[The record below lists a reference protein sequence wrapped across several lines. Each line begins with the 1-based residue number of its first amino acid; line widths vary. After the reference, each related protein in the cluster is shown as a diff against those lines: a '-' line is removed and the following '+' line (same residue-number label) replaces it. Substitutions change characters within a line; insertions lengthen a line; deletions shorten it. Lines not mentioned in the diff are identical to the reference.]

1 MSTKIALIV
10 LFVTSMIL
18 MAYTRAGKKKR
29 VVFFGDSITEQ
40 GAKPGGYITKM
51 DSIIKQENIDTQYE
65 LLGAGIS
72 GNKVY
77 DLFLR
82 MDEDVINKSP
92 DITVLYIG
100 VNDVWHKSTKGT
112 GTDEDKFEK
121 FYRAIIRKL
130 QYVNSKII
138 LCTPAVIGER
148 KEYTNSQDGDLNR
161 YSNVIRKLANEFS
174 LPLVDLR
181 KLFVDY
187 DAVNNFE
194 NKDRS
199 ILTTD
204 GVHLN
209 PTGNL
214 FVANAVWDALKSLK

>member
-40 GAKPGGYITKM
+40 GAKPGGYITNM

-214 FVANAVWDALKSLK
+214 FVANAMWEAIKNVK

>member
-10 LFVTSMIL
+10 LFVASMIL
-18 MAYTRAGKKKR
+18 MSYTRVGKKKR

-82 MDEDVINKSP
+82 MDEDVINKNP

-100 VNDVWHKSTKGT
+100 VNDVWHKSSKGT

-148 KEYTNSQDGDLNR
+148 KDFTNSQDGDLNR

-181 KLFVDY
+181 KLFIDY
-187 DAVNNFE
+187 DAVNNLE
-194 NKDRS
+194 NKDRG

-214 FVANAVWDALKSLK
+214 FVANAIWEAIKMVN

>member
-10 LFVTSMIL
+10 LFVASIVL
-18 MAYTRAGKKKR
+18 MSYTRVGKKKR
-29 VVFFGDSITEQ
+29 IVFFGDSITEQ
-40 GAKPGGYITKM
+40 GAKPGGYITKI

-92 DITVLYIG
+92 NITILYIG

-130 QYVNSKII
+130 QYVDSKII

-148 KEYTNSQDGDLNR
+148 KDYTNSQDGDLNR
-161 YSNVIRKLANEFS
+161 YSNVIRKLASEFS

-187 DAVNNFE
+187 DSVNNLE
-194 NKDRS
+194 NKDRGV
-199 ILTTD
+199 LTTD

-214 FVANAVWDALKSLK
+214 FVANAIWKAIKNVK

>member
-10 LFVTSMIL
+10 LFVASIVL
-18 MAYTRAGKKKR
+18 MSYTRVGKKKR
-29 VVFFGDSITEQ
+29 IVFFGDSITEQ
-40 GAKPGGYITKM
+40 GAKPGGYITKI

-92 DITVLYIG
+92 NITILYIG

-130 QYVNSKII
+130 QYVDSKII

-148 KEYTNSQDGDLNR
+148 KDYTNSQDGDLNR

-187 DAVNNFE
+187 DSVNNLE
-194 NKDRS
+194 NKDRGV
-199 ILTTD
+199 LTTD

-214 FVANAVWDALKSLK
+214 FVANAIWEAIKNVK

>member
-10 LFVTSMIL
+10 LFVASMIL

-40 GAKPGGYITKM
+40 GAKPGGYITKI

-148 KEYTNSQDGDLNR
+148 KDYTNSQDGDLNR
-161 YSNVIRKLANEFS
+161 YSNVIRKLATEFS

-187 DAVNNFE
+187 NGENNLE
-194 NKDRS
+194 NKDRGL
-199 ILTTD
+199 LTTD

-214 FVANAVWDALKSLK
+214 FVANVMWEAIKNVK

>member
-10 LFVTSMIL
+10 LFVASMIL
-18 MAYTRAGKKKR
+18 MSYTRVGKKKR
-29 VVFFGDSITEQ
+29 VVFFGDSISEQ

-92 DITVLYIG
+92 DITILYIG

-148 KEYTNSQDGDLNR
+148 KDFTNSQDGDLNR

-181 KLFVDY
+181 KLFIDY
-187 DAVNNFE
+187 DAVNNHE
-194 NKDRS
+194 NKDRGV
-199 ILTTD
+199 LTTD

-214 FVANAVWDALKSLK
+214 FVANAMWEAIKMVK

>member
-10 LFVTSMIL
+10 LFVASMIL

-40 GAKPGGYITKM
+40 GAKPGGYITKI

-214 FVANAVWDALKSLK
+214 FVANAVWEAIKSLK

>member
-10 LFVTSMIL
+10 LFVASMIL
-18 MAYTRAGKKKR
+18 ISYTRVGKKKR

-40 GAKPGGYITKM
+40 GAKPEGYITKM

-100 VNDVWHKSTKGT
+100 VNDVWHKSSKGT

-148 KEYTNSQDGDLNR
+148 KDFTNSQDGDLNR

-181 KLFVDY
+181 KLFIDY
-187 DAVNNFE
+187 DAVNNLE
-194 NKDRS
+194 NKDRG

-214 FVANAVWDALKSLK
+214 FVANAIWEAIKMVN

>member
-18 MAYTRAGKKKR
+18 MAYTRTGKKKR

-174 LPLVDLR
+174 LPLVDLT

-209 PTGNL
+209 PIGNL
-214 FVANAVWDALKSLK
+214 FVANAMWEAIKNVK

>member
-10 LFVTSMIL
+10 LFVASIVL
-18 MAYTRAGKKKR
+18 MSYTRVGKKKR
-29 VVFFGDSITEQ
+29 IVFFGDSITEQ
-40 GAKPGGYITKM
+40 GAKPGGYITKI

-92 DITVLYIG
+92 NITVLYIG

-130 QYVNSKII
+130 QYVDSKII

-148 KEYTNSQDGDLNR
+148 KDYTNSQDGDLNR
-161 YSNVIRKLANEFS
+161 YSNVIRKLASEFS

-187 DAVNNFE
+187 DSVNNLE
-194 NKDRS
+194 NKDRGV
-199 ILTTD
+199 LTTD

-214 FVANAVWDALKSLK
+214 FVANAIWEAIKNVK